1 MKRSSSEND
10 IVKNTTLQ
18 YEKFRQKYKPP
29 SYSEFIIQNPN
40 AKKRERIKAIITYYN
55 FFYRFTHLKI

>member
-10 IVKNTTLQ
+10 IDKNNNFH
-18 YEKFRQKYKPP
+18 YAEFRQKYKPP

-40 AKKRERIKAIITYYN
+40 AKKSERIKAITTYYN
-55 FFYRFTHLKI
+55 FLYRFT